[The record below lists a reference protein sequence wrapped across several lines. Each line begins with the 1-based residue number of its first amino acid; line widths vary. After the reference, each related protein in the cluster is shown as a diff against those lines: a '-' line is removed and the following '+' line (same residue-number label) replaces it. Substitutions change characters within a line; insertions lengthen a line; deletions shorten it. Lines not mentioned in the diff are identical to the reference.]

1 MKTKRII
8 NTVLAI
14 ALIGVFALFALASSD
29 STNTTTDQGNGSA
42 DTTTTSETNLGDYQ
56 VEIKSCRL
64 AKDFEN
70 KDVVIVMYGFT
81 NNGKNA
87 ISFTG
92 AFDEEVYQNG
102 VGLNRSW
109 VVDDSANYDE
119 GNQTKEIKTGASLDV
134 EIAYELNDT
143 ATDIEVEVKQF
154 LSFDNSVVKKT
165 FSITQ

>member
-1 MKTKRII
+1 MGFI
-8 NTVLAI
+8 NNV
-14 ALIGVFALFALASSD
+14 
-29 STNTTTDQGNGSA
+29 
-42 DTTTTSETNLGDYQ
+42 
-56 VEIKSCRL
+56 
-64 AKDFEN
+64 
-70 KDVVIVMYGFT
+70 
-81 NNGKNA
+81 KNA

-134 EIAYELNDT
+134 EVAYELNDT